1 MTNTPRTMTQSAFAR
16 HMGASKSYV
25 HKLKTEGRIIMTP
38 DGKRVDV
45 EASVVRV
52 QETADPNRDD
62 VAARW
67 ARARGKQL
75 KIQRQ
80 AAETEPPED
89 DDEADTSANESFAS
103 ARARKM
109 AADANVAELELRKL
123 QGSLVEMSA
132 VRKAG
137 ADAGALTR
145 SKFERFLDDVV
156 PVIAPN
162 DQARARALMI
172 EHGEAFLND
181 VANGIANAMEK
192 AGR

>member
-1 MTNTPRTMTQSAFAR
+1 MSHTPETMTQSAFAR

-25 HKLKTEGRIIMTP
+25 HKLKTEGRIVMTP

-75 KIQRQ
+75 NIQRQ
-80 AAETEPPED
+80 AAEPEPPE

-123 QGSLVEMSA
+123 QGSLVEMAA

-145 SKFERFLDDVV
+145 SKFERFIDDVV

-172 EHGEAFLND
+172 EHGEAFLHD

>member
-1 MTNTPRTMTQSAFAR
+1 MTTTPRTMTQAAFAR
-16 HMGASKSYV
+16 HMGVSKSYV
-25 HKLKTEGRIIMTP
+25 HRLKTEGRLIMTP

-45 EASVVRV
+45 EASVARM

-75 KIQRQ
+75 NIQRQ
-80 AAETEPPED
+80 AAEAEPPE

-123 QGSLVEMSA
+123 QGSLVEMAA

-145 SKFERFLDDVV
+145 SEFERFLDDVV

-172 EHGEAFLND
+172 EHGEAFLHD
-181 VANGIANAMEK
+181 IANGIANAMEK